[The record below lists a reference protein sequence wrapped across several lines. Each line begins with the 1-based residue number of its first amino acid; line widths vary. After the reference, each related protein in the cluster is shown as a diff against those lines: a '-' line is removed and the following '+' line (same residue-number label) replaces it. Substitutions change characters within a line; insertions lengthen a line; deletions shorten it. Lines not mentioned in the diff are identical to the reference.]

1 MITKL
6 TEQYTKKAIPAMI
19 EKFHYKSKMAVPR
32 IKKVVINTG
41 FGKRIANK
49 TNDEQNKI
57 CESISRELALIAGQ
71 APVLTKSKKS
81 ISGFKLRKG
90 VVVGAMVTLRGKK
103 MNDFVERLIHIV
115 LPRSR
120 DFNGLSPKSVDDSG
134 NLSLAIREHIAF
146 PEIEPEKAKGIFGIE
161 VTIVS
166 NAGSK
171 EKGLELFRLLGF
183 PIKSN

>member
-6 TEQYTKKAIPAMI
+6 SEQYTKKAIPAMI

-32 IKKVVINTG
+32 IEKVVINTG
-41 FGKRIANK
+41 FGKRIATK

-57 CESISRELALIAGQ
+57 CESISREIALIAGQ

-103 MNDFVERLIHIV
+103 MNDFIERLIHFV

-120 DFNGLSPKSVDDSG
+120 DFNGLSPKSIDESG

-161 VTIVS
+161 ITVVS